1 MLRPWPT
8 AFAICVGTLCGLPGL
23 AQPGAGGVATTLVL
37 LALLLILA
45 APAWARGEGGPLGAL
60 VCVGLAVAAGGVMG
74 LAAGG
79 VPVLALGWLLAFGAT
94 LVALTCALPGPRGQL
109 LASGLGL
116 LLLGWP
122 YLGLGALLPAEPA
135 LAAAV
140 RSPLAVLCGSFSDF
154 DVLRASLYAE
164 FDAAQELPYAYLA
177 PGTACLWAL
186 GAAAL
191 SCGVWGA
198 AAAWRR
204 GRTPTP
210 TLLRGTVVLVLLVAG
225 AGQAGAQEIFT
236 PSPRSSGPVIGDLT
250 TRVQL
255 GYYVPLHAGQVRIDG
270 KNGQSG
276 SKISF
281 RRTLDLDPLFV
292 MPTFEVSF
300 GWANGGR
307 LWGQY
312 LEGAWNGETQ
322 TARPVFFEEQI
333 FPSQTFIDSRY
344 RYRTIALGGE
354 LHSPITEWALGRV
367 LTVQRYVKHEVR
379 IRGFNGQTTFTAA
392 RDSLETF
399 VPTIGVGV
407 DILAFGV
414 VTVYGDIQ
422 WLDFRTDVLGG
433 KKGKYEVNY
442 REWRAGVRLELV
454 EHAHVMAE
462 WFSLEHRF
470 RRGRTGEQ
478 ESYLNELNGVRV
490 QVAILF

>member
-8 AFAICVGTLCGLPGL
+8 AVAICAGALCGLPGL
-23 AQPGAGGVATTLVL
+23 AQPGAGGVAILLVL

-45 APAWARGEGGPLGAL
+45 VPAWARGAGGPTGAL
-60 VCVGLAVAAGGVMG
+60 LCVGLAVAAGGGMG
-74 LAAGG
+74 LVAGG
-79 VPVLALGWLLAFGAT
+79 VPVLSLAWLLAFGAT
-94 LVALTCALPGPRGQL
+94 LVALTRALPGPRGQF

-116 LLLGWP
+116 LLVGWP

-154 DVLRASLYAE
+154 DILRASLYAE

-186 GAAAL
+186 AAVAL
-191 SCGVWGA
+191 SWGA
-198 AAAWRR
+198 WGGVAAWRR
-204 GRTPTP
+204 RGRAPGFP
-210 TLLRGTVVLVLLVAG
+210 RGAALVVLVAVG
-225 AGQAGAQEIFT
+225 AGQAEAQEIFT
-236 PSPRSSGPVIGDLT
+236 PTPRSSGPVIGDLT

-255 GYYVPLHAGQVRIDG
+255 GYYVPLHSGRLRVDG
-270 KNGQSG
+270 ENGQRG

-281 RRTLDLDPLFV
+281 RRTLDLDPLLV

-307 LWGQY
+307 LWAQY
-312 LEGAWNGETQ
+312 IEGAWNGETQ
-322 TARPVFFEEQI
+322 SARPIFFEEQI
-333 FPSQTFIDSRY
+333 FPAQTFIDSRY
-344 RYRTIALGGE
+344 KYRTIAVGGE
-354 LHSPITEWALGRV
+354 LHIPISEWALGRV
-367 LTVQRYVKHEVR
+367 LTIQRYVKHEVR
-379 IRGFNGQTTFTAA
+379 IRGFNGQTTFRAA

-422 WLDFRTDVLGG
+422 WLDFRTSIQGG
-433 KKGKYEVNY
+433 KSSKYEVNY

-454 EHAHVMAE
+454 EHAHIMGE

-470 RRGRTGEQ
+470 RRGSADEK
-478 ESYLNELNGVRV
+478 ESYLNELNGVRI